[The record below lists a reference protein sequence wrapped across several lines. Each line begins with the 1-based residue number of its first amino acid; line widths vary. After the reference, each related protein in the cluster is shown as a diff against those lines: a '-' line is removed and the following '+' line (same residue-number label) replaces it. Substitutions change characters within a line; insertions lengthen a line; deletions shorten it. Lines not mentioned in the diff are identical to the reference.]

1 MKNNQKVLVLLIA
14 FVLFCPS
21 LLRADNNSQSLGT
34 SASVYDPRGP
44 NLQIIAVP
52 EKRIPNID
60 FDSIENKSSLLTLK
74 VYSVGAERIA
84 ANVVFSTSS
93 SSNDAGKWF
102 KILES
107 VSSGNYDITVKGYSH
122 LARLASNINLDKFI
136 QVDFTNNGQN
146 PLYSGDI
153 NMDSGDNKINAL
165 DISILVNNF
174 STGNVRSDLN
184 QDGVVNSI
192 DISNLLTNFN
202 VTGD

>member
-1 MKNNQKVLVLLIA
+1 MKKNGIIVIILAIT
-14 FVLFCPS
+14 VLFCPY
-21 LLRADNNSQSLGT
+21 LLYADNNSQVLGT

-44 NLQIIAVP
+44 NLDIIAIP
-52 EKRIPNID
+52 EKRIPNVD
-60 FDSIENKSSLLTLK
+60 FDSVENKASVLTLK
-74 VYSVGAERIA
+74 IYPFGSERITVNLVYSTTT
-84 ANVVFSTSS
+84 N
-93 SSNDAGKWF
+93 SNDAGKWF
-102 KILES
+102 SVLQT
-107 VSSGNYDITVKGYSH
+107 VSSNNYDITVKGYSH

-153 NMDSGDNKINAL
+153 NMDSGDNKVNAL

-202 VTGD
+202 LVGD